1 MKNSNKK
8 ENFIICG
15 YDGGTIFTVTV
26 LVSLVISLVASF
38 VLVFTG
44 KSSDE
49 QFLQSAFYAYLGF
62 GLSPVALCLVS
73 IFAVKKYSLNFR
85 QAVCLKKCNKKYI
98 FITALLFI
106 GCVFGLSGLNTLFVN
121 ALSSITGYKASDIN
135 VPSGSVLNFILCT
148 LIICVLP
155 AFFEEI
161 IFRGFVLNGCKRLGD
176 VFAVVCSGILFSLFH
191 HSPMQTVYQF
201 IIGAV
206 FAYLAIKSGSILP
219 SIVFHFLNNFYI
231 IVVYYAFGENFAFSE
246 VLTVISVVLGLLCFI
261 GGVYWLFKCEKNEQE
276 EKLKKDF
283 LSIADKKEEQKLFV
297 IASLI
302 GIFACA
308 ALWIAD
314 LISKI

>member
-8 ENFIICG
+8 DNFIICG

-26 LVSLVISLVASF
+26 LVSLVISLAVSF
-38 VLVFTG
+38 VLVLTG
-44 KSSDE
+44 KSADE
-49 QFLQSAFYAYLGF
+49 SFLQSSFYAYLGF
-62 GLSPVALCLVS
+62 GLSPMALCLVCL
-73 IFAVKKYSLNFR
+73 FAVKKYSLNFR

-106 GCVFGLSGLNTLFVN
+106 GCIFGLSGLNTLFTN
-121 ALSSITGYKASDIN
+121 ALSSLTGYKATAIN
-135 VPSGSVLNFILCT
+135 VPRGGFVDFILCT
-148 LIICVLP
+148 LFICVLP

-161 IFRGFVLNGCKRLGD
+161 IFRGLILNGCKRLGD
-176 VFAVVCSGILFSLFH
+176 VFAVICSGVLFSIFH

-206 FAYLAIKSGSILP
+206 FAYLTIKSGSILP
-219 SIVFHFLNNFYI
+219 SVVFHFLNNFYI
-231 IVVYYAFGENFAFSE
+231 IVIYYAFGESFVFSE
-246 VLTVISVVLGLLCFI
+246 ALTVITVVLGVLCFI
-261 GGVYWLFKCEKNEQE
+261 GGVYWLFKCEKNEQD

-283 LSIADKKEEQKLFV
+283 LDIADKKEEQKLFV
-297 IASLI
+297 IASVI
-302 GIFACA
+302 GVLACA

>member
-1 MKNSNKK
+1 MNNSNKK

-38 VLVFTG
+38 ILVFTG

-85 QAVCLKKCNKKYI
+85 QAVCLKKCDKKYI

-106 GCVFGLSGLNTLFVN
+106 GCIFGLSGLNTLFTN
-121 ALSSITGYKASDIN
+121 ALSSLTGYKASDIN
-135 VPSGSVLNFILCT
+135 VPSGSFLNFILCT

-176 VFAVVCSGILFSLFH
+176 TFAVLCSGVLFSLFH

-206 FAYLAIKSGSILP
+206 FAYLAIKSGSVLP

-231 IVVYYAFGENFAFSE
+231 IAVYYAFGENFVFPE

-261 GGVYWLFKCEKNEQE
+261 GGVYWLFKCEKDEQE

-283 LSIADKKEEQKLFV
+283 LSIVDKKEEQKLFV

-302 GIFACA
+302 GVFACA